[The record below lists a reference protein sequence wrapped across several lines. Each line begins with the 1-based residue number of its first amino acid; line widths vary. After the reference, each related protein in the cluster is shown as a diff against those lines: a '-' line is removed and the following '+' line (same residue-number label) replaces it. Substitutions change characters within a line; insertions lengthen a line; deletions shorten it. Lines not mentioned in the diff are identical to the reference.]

1 MLEQI
6 GITIRVCD
14 LDDEDIKMGSAAAA
28 PLRTALGDGLVT
40 AGMAARPPSRSA
52 GENTPDSSR

>member
-52 GENTPDSSR
+52 GRYAG